1 MFQKEVDQ
9 RPESSDLRD
18 KVEKIIKRKKTEERK
33 MIESELDE
41 ESAPTTFKNGRYKLL
56 KKLGKKL
63 LGTVFLVEDRQDNE
77 R

>member
-1 MFQKEVDQ
+1 MFQKEVEH
-9 RPESSDLRD
+9 RPDSSDLRD
-18 KVEKIIKRKKTEERK
+18 KVDKIIKRKKAEERK

-41 ESAPTTFKNGRYKLL
+41 ESSPTTFKNGRYKLL